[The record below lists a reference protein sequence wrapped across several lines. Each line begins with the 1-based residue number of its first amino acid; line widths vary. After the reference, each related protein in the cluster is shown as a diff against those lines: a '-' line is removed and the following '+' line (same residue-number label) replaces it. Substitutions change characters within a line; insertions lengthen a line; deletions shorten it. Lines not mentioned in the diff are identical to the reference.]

1 MGMIEQL
8 NTIKG
13 RLAFTT
19 VNWLMNRPAIW
30 KTYREFKTT
39 EFASEDELNSLQ
51 LARLKAILTRAA
63 SETTFY
69 KRRFKEAG
77 FNPGDVR
84 DLDDIKQLP
93 PLTRED
99 LANHRDDMVIDR
111 YQPFIA
117 ASLESKYSNHN
128 PNPIARFSRQKMVS
142 HTTSGSTGTP
152 VRFYADGTI
161 ESASWAREILV
172 KDRYG
177 LTQGVREARFYRPV
191 AEHKPSKKTLFR
203 KMLWNHLIFPASTF
217 DPKTRESIVQQ
228 LRAFHA
234 RVWFILASTARL
246 LADYLEEAV
255 HDPEEIA
262 PDLILNIGATL
273 TPNDDEVIK
282 KILGC
287 HIADLYSTQELG
299 HIATS
304 CPESRLHINQETH
317 LVEFEENDPGVD
329 GSEIMVTPLLET
341 PMPLIRYK
349 PGDLVNRGTTPCP
362 CGRKH
367 QILKE
372 ILGRT
377 ADLYTTAS
385 GKAINPRF
393 WYRLF
398 IEKELQGKIKRYQL
412 VYENDRELRI
422 RIVRMGSY
430 DDDSETFIRD
440 KIQLNFKNDLLP
452 IFEYLDQIP
461 HAHTGKFKTIVNK
474 FHYRGKP

>member
-8 NTIKG
+8 NTLKG

-19 VNWLMNRPAIW
+19 VSWLMNRPAIW

-99 LANHRDDMVIDR
+99 LANHREDMVIDR

-117 ASLESKYSNHN
+117 ASLESKYSNVN
-128 PNPIARFSRQKMVS
+128 PNPLARFSRQKLVS
-142 HTTSGSTGTP
+142 HATSGSTGTP

-172 KDRYG
+172 KDRHG
-177 LTQGVREARFYRPV
+177 LAQGVREARFFLPV
-191 AEHKPSKKTLFR
+191 AERKPSGKKSLFR
-203 KMLWNHLIFPASTF
+203 KMLWNHLELPGSAF
-217 DPKTRESIVQQ
+217 DPKTCESIVQQ
-228 LRAFHA
+228 LRAFRA
-234 RVWFILASTARL
+234 RVWWINASTARL
-246 LADYLEEAV
+246 LADYVEEVA

-262 PDLILNIGATL
+262 PDLILSIGETL
-273 TPNDDEVIK
+273 TPNDNEVIK

-317 LVEFEENDPGVD
+317 LVELEENDPGVD
-329 GSEIMVTPLLET
+329 GSEIMVTPILET

-349 PGDLVNRGTTPCP
+349 PGDLVNPGTTPCP

-385 GKAINPRF
+385 GKAISPNF
-393 WYRLF
+393 WSDLF
-398 IEKELQGKIKRYQL
+398 IRKELQGKIKRYQL

-440 KIQLNFKNDLLP
+440 KIQLNFKNDL
-452 IFEYLDQIP
+452 
-461 HAHTGKFKTIVNK
+461 
-474 FHYRGKP
+474 